1 MHFGNLVDVDAIRDK
16 SPSVSPGISPRKA
29 MVTTLCLAAVATGAN
44 PLPVYKVVTTV
55 GPWLLGKRVL

>member
-29 MVTTLCLAAVATGAN
+29 TVGIACLAAVAAGAN
-44 PLPVYKVVTTV
+44 PLPVYKVVTTL